1 MMSNQLT
8 EGIGKAFVFDRI
20 RPKIREYFLKA
31 GIADVPYGLFGML
44 FWFSIIPVAYVFI
57 FYGWNYILAQELN
70 IAFEFIFA
78 LVVWLALHGAV
89 LIALLIAIYFYL
101 DLKIFNRTKKMEDVL
116 PDFLRMVSENLKGG
130 MPFEKALWSSIKPE
144 FGILANEIRLS
155 AKKVITGQDV
165 DEALKSFT
173 EKYDSQILR
182 RSFDLIIEGIKGGG
196 KVADVMDRVIDTI
209 EETKE
214 LKAEMAATNLSYVIF
229 VAVIVIFVAPGLF
242 ALSFQFLTVLQNIS
256 EKIGGA
262 SGGDEAG
269 STGMSM
275 NFGTISVEPDVF
287 KSFSVNALLV
297 ISFFSSLMISI
308 IQTGTIKGGVKYI
321 PMLMISSFAMYHI
334 LAFIATQVFSGFMI

>member
-1 MMSNQLT
+1 MITNQLT
-8 EGIGKAFVFDRI
+8 KSVGKAFVFSRI
-20 RPKIREYFLKA
+20 RPKIRGYFLKA
-31 GIADVPYGLFGML
+31 GIVDVPYSLFGML
-44 FWFSIIPVAYVFI
+44 FWISIVPVAYAFI
-57 FYGWNYILAQELN
+57 FYGWSYILSLDLN
-70 IAFEFIFA
+70 IFLEFVFA
-78 LVVWLALHGAV
+78 LILWLALHGAV
-89 LIALLIAIYFYL
+89 IVLLLFAIYFYL
-101 DLKIFNRTKKMEDVL
+101 DIKIFNRTKKMEEVL

-165 DEALKSFT
+165 DEALRSFT

-214 LKAEMAATNLSYVIF
+214 LKSEMAATNLSYVIF
-229 VAVIVIFVAPGLF
+229 VAVIVLFVAPGLF

-256 EKIGGA
+256 EKISSA
-262 SGGDEAG
+262 SGGADAG
-269 STGMSM
+269 STGMPIS
-275 NFGTISVEPDVF
+275 FGNISVEPDIF
-287 KSFSVNALLV
+287 QSFSLNALLV
-297 ISFFSSLMISI
+297 ISFFASLMISI

-321 PMLMISSFAMYHI
+321 PMLMIGSFVMYKV
-334 LAFIATQVFSGFMI
+334 LMFIATNVFAGFVL

>member
-1 MMSNQLT
+1 MIPNQLT
-8 EGIGKAFVFDRI
+8 EGVGKAFVFDRI
-20 RPKIREYFLKA
+20 RPTIRSYFLKA
-31 GIADVPYGLFGML
+31 GIADVPYSLFGIL
-44 FWFSIIPVAYVFI
+44 FWLSIIPVSYVFI
-57 FYGWNYILAQELN
+57 FYGWNFILSYELN
-70 IAFEFIFA
+70 IALDFVFA
-78 LVVWLALHGAV
+78 LILWLSVHSAV
-89 LIALLIAIYFYL
+89 IIAMLLAIYFYL
-101 DLKIFNRTKKMEDVL
+101 DLKIFSRTKKMEEVL

-130 MPFEKALWSSIKPE
+130 MPFERALWSSIKPE

-173 EKYDSQILR
+173 EKYDSPTLR

-196 KVADVMDRVIDTI
+196 KVAEVMDRVIDTI

-214 LKAEMAATNLSYVIF
+214 LKSEMAATNLSYVIF

-262 SGGDEAG
+262 SGGAEAG
-269 STGMSM
+269 SASM
-275 NFGTISVEPDVF
+275 PISFGNISVDPATF
-287 KSFSVNALLV
+287 QSFSMNALLV
-297 ISFFSSLMISI
+297 VSFFASLMISI

-321 PMLMISSFAMYHI
+321 PMLMISSFVMYKV
-334 LAFIATQVFSGFMI
+334 LMFIATKVFSGFLI